1 MSISRMMKLSLVS
14 ADSGADDI
22 IQKLTWLRCAHIT
35 RTDADYENPDIS
47 ADAENRRLIYER
59 DAAALNTA
67 LMGLRNYREDKTGL
81 FGRPI
86 KATRADLS
94 VEGEKY
100 KSAVGYSA
108 DYAALR
114 AREAEITAERT
125 RLRQQIESL
134 KPWENF
140 DVPLDLRG
148 TALTELNLGVLP
160 PSADI
165 DVISAEIASEIDSE
179 FALIPVSR
187 EPGGVYV
194 SLITM
199 KDGGLAVAD
208 ELTRRGFA
216 RLEFTSLLSE
226 VGAGDGASNL
236 PSLISVR
243 AKASL
248 DALDGEEESLSDKF
262 KALAAHCREM
272 ELAYDAAMTRAA
284 ECASEKLVL
293 KTEKTTIVTA
303 WVPYLAVPMVKSA
316 LDSDPAVWYTLSDP
330 DEGDNVP
337 VKLLNQPAVKP
348 FESVVG
354 LYSLPAYGSFDP
366 TLIMSIFFFVIFG
379 FMLGDVLYGLVLSAG
394 CLLMLKLLNLS
405 AGVKSLVKLF
415 AICGVSSII
424 CGVLFGSYFGD
435 LPQQL
440 MKNMFGVEIGATYLW
455 FDMIEEPIL
464 FLIAAMA
471 IGVLHLFTG
480 MGIKIYMSAKE
491 GRLLEGI
498 LDVVPWYIF
507 FVGLGLLGGAS
518 ALGISSTPGKAVSIA
533 GVVLLIL
540 TQGRGE
546 KNPVMKILKGIMSLY
561 DTVSYISDLLS
572 YSRIMALGLASA
584 VIAQVVNL
592 FGTMG
597 GNTVV
602 GWLMFLLIIPLGHIV
617 NLVINLLGTFVHDSR
632 LQYIEFF
639 GKFYQDGGTPFA
651 PAAPVTK
658 YTEITE

>member
-1 MSISRMMKLSLVS
+1 MMKLSLVS

-86 KATRADLS
+86 KATRADLD
-94 VEGEKY
+94 VESERYGK
-100 KSAVGYSA
+100 AVGYSA

-140 DVPLDLRG
+140 GVPLDSRG
-148 TALTELNLGVLP
+148 TALTELTLGVLP

-165 DVISAEIASEIDSE
+165 DVISAEIAAETDSE
-179 FALIPVSR
+179 FALIPVSE

-194 SLITM
+194 SVITM
-199 KDGGLAVAD
+199 KDSSLAVTD

-216 RLEFTSLLSE
+216 KLEFSSLLADIE
-226 VGAGDGASNL
+226 TPDGGSNL
-236 PSLISVR
+236 PSLIADR
-243 AKASL
+243 AKAAL
-248 DALDGEEESLSDKF
+248 DALDGEENSLSHKF
-262 KALAAHCREM
+262 KEIAVHCREM

-293 KTEKTTIVTA
+293 KTEKTTVVAA
-303 WVPYLAVPMVKSA
+303 WVPYLAVPVVKSA

-330 DEGDNVP
+330 SEDDNVP

-366 TLIMSIFFFVIFG
+366 TFIMSIFFFVIFG
-379 FMLGDVLYGLVLSAG
+379 FMLGDVLYGLLLTVG
-394 CLLMLKLLNLS
+394 CLIMLKLLNIS
-405 AGVKSLVKLF
+405 AGVKNLVKLF

-440 MKNMFGVEIGATYLW
+440 MKNMFGADIGGTHLW
-455 FDMIEEPIL
+455 FDMVNDPIL
-464 FLIAAMA
+464 FLIVSMA
-471 IGVLHLFTG
+471 IGVIHIMTG

-491 GRLLEGI
+491 GRLLDGI
-498 LDVVPWYIF
+498 LDVVPWYVF
-507 FVGLGLLGGAS
+507 FVGLGLLGAS
-518 ALGISSTPGKAVSIA
+518 SAFGISSAPGKAVAIA
-533 GVVLLIL
+533 GAALLIL

-546 KNPVMKILKGIMSLY
+546 KNPIMKVLKGVMSLY

-602 GWLMFLLIIPLGHIV
+602 GWLMFLLIIPLGHVV

-639 GKFYQDGGTPFA
+639 GKFYEDGGTPFV

>member
-14 ADSGADDI
+14 ADSGAEDI
-22 IQKLTWLRCAHIT
+22 IKKLTWLRCAHIT
-35 RTDADYENPDIS
+35 RTSADEENPDQA

-59 DAAALNTA
+59 DATALNTA
-67 LMGLRNYREDKTGL
+67 LMGLRNYREDKAGL

-86 KATRADLS
+86 KATRADLDVDS
-94 VEGEKY
+94 ERYGK
-100 KSAVGYSA
+100 AVGYSA

-114 AREAEITAERT
+114 AREAEISAERT

-134 KPWENF
+134 KPWQNF
-140 DVPLDLRG
+140 DVSLDSRG
-148 TALTELNLGVLP
+148 TALTELTLGVLP
-160 PSADI
+160 PSSDI
-165 DVISAEIASEIDSE
+165 DVISAEIAAGCDSE
-179 FALIPVSR
+179 FALLPVSR

-194 SLITM
+194 SVITM
-199 KDGGLAVAD
+199 KDGGLAVTD

-216 RLEFTSLLSE
+216 KLEFSSLL
-226 VGAGDGASNL
+226 ADINTQDGENNL
-236 PSLISVR
+236 PSLITDR
-243 AKASL
+243 AKAAL
-248 DALDGEEESLSDKF
+248 EALDEEEESLSDKF

-293 KTEKTTIVTA
+293 KTEKTTVVTA
-303 WVPYLAVPMVKSA
+303 WVPYLAVPAVKA
-316 LDSDPAVWYTLSDP
+316 GLDSDPAVWYTLSDP
-330 DEGDNVP
+330 SEDDNVP

-366 TLIMSIFFFVIFG
+366 TFIMSIFFFVIFG
-379 FMLGDVLYGLVLSAG
+379 FMLGDVLYGLLLTVG
-394 CLLMLKLLNLS
+394 CLIMLKLLNIS
-405 AGVKSLVKLF
+405 AGVKNLVKLF

-440 MKNMFGVEIGATYLW
+440 MKNMFGADIGGTHLW
-455 FDMIEEPIL
+455 FDMVNDPIL
-464 FLIAAMA
+464 FLIVSMA
-471 IGVLHLFTG
+471 IGVIHIMTG

-491 GRLLEGI
+491 GRLLDGI
-498 LDVVPWYIF
+498 LDVVPWYVF
-507 FVGLGLLGGAS
+507 FVGLGLLGAS
-518 ALGISSTPGKAVSIA
+518 SAFGISSAPGKAVA
-533 GVVLLIL
+533 GAGAVFLIL

-546 KNPVMKILKGIMSLY
+546 KNPIMKVLKGVMSLY

-602 GWLMFLLIIPLGHIV
+602 GWLMFLLIIPLGHVV

-639 GKFYQDGGTPFA
+639 GKFYEDGGTPFV